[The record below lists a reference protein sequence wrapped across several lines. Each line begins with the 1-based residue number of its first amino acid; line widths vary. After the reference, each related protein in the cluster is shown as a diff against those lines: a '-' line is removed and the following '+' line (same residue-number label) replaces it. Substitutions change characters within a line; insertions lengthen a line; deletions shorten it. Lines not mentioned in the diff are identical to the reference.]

1 MSIMCPYFQREF
13 FVSIVRK
20 GPLSADCHGG
30 GGGISV
36 GVSEG
41 GCVGDVL
48 VSAPGDPGPE
58 PLPQV
63 LAVAGELVLTGWMA
77 RG

>member
-1 MSIMCPYFQREF
+1 MCPYFQREF

-48 VSAPGDPGPE
+48 VSAPGDPGP
-58 PLPQV
+58 
-63 LAVAGELVLTGWMA
+63 
-77 RG
+77 